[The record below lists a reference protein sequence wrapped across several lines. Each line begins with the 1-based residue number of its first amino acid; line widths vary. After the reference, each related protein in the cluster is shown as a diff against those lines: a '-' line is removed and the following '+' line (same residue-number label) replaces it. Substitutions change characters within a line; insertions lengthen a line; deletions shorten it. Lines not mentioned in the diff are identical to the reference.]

1 MTKASFDT
9 ISGLLMGIIG
19 AILLKADYA
28 DGNWRWGVIHVALVV
43 AGILIFTDGY
53 KNLPKR

>member
-19 AILLKADYA
+19 AILLETDYA
-28 DGNWRWGVIHVALVV
+28 NGNWWYRVLHILLVV
-43 AGILIFTDGY
+43 AGILIFNDGY
-53 KNLPKR
+53 NNLPKR